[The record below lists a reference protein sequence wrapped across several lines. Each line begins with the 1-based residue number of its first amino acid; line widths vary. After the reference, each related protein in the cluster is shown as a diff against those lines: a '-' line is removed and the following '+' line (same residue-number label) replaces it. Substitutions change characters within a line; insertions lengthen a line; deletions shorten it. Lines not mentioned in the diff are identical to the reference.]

1 MSSTEIEKILS
12 WNPYDQTVSNSFFD
26 PEWMLGV
33 NDGFD
38 VVIGNPPYGVN
49 MTDIEKE
56 IYKNNYQYLFKKFD
70 IYMVFYE
77 LALRLSKTVTCYITP
92 DKWLSKSFGLKFRKH
107 EMIPHMFQI
116 LLLEN
121 DVFDSAF
128 VDAIIALF
136 KSKTCREYSTSKL
149 KKRILNC

>member
-1 MSSTEIEKILS
+1 
-12 WNPYDQTVSNSFFD
+12 
-26 PEWMLGV
+26 
-33 NDGFD
+33 
-38 VVIGNPPYGVN
+38 
-49 MTDIEKE
+49 
-56 IYKNNYQYLFKKFD
+56 
-70 IYMVFYE
+70 MVFYE

-116 LLLEN
+116 LHLGN

-136 KSKTCREYSTSKL
+136 KSKTCREL
-149 KKRILNC
+149 CILQANSRKEFEIVNKINKSIIKYPYLIDQYF